1 MRDFVAFVL
10 FFFVAII
17 LITVMSNEKPE
28 TKVEQ
33 VICANLT
40 CYYEIEG
47 KK

>member
-17 LITVMSNEKPE
+17 IITVMSNEPAE
-28 TKVEQ
+28 TKVEK

-40 CYYEIEG
+40 CYYEI
-47 KK
+47 KD

>member
-17 LITVMSNEKPE
+17 LITVMSDKPAE
-28 TKVEQ
+28 TKVEK

-40 CYYEIEG
+40 CYYEMDR
-47 KK
+47 K